1 MLRTERKVIPSD
13 GIVSPK
19 IEEAVEYVFDS
30 WSDYVSAVSSVV
42 RHPKAGD
49 AADKPHNPSWTPH
62 AFAESMKLARDG
74 WTEAE
79 SRIRPVAGR
88 IMREGSLAERIA
100 FQMACQGEE
109 YDVGALLE
117 GVPECMYLPTPEITQ
132 GRRIVRVNVP
142 LGANCTVSES
152 AFARRGA
159 IALALADSIAATG
172 RTPEM
177 VGTLQVIGSGSQKIA
192 VLAYIP
198 LMSAGEDLDVPF
210 LAFAVAHASTTR
222 RLWFRLLEG
231 DPRCEE
237 IGSDSY
243 HGGYGRYAPGLFSP
257 MAGFDITIPPAETVE
272 YWSDSQCSKWIED
285 ELGKVK
291 A

>member
-1 MLRTERKVIPSD
+1 MLRTERKVLPSD
-13 GIVSPK
+13 GIVGTK
-19 IEEAVEYVFDS
+19 TKETVEYLFDS
-30 WSDYVSAVSSVV
+30 WSDYVETVSNVV
-42 RHPKAGD
+42 RHPKAGN

-62 AFAESMKLARDG
+62 AFAESMRLARDG
-74 WTEAE
+74 WTDAE

-100 FQMACQGEE
+100 FTMSCVGEE
-109 YDVGALLE
+109 YDVGALLA
-117 GVPECMYLPTPEITQ
+117 GVPECMYLPTSEITQ

-159 IALALADSIAATG
+159 IALALADSIAANG
-172 RTPEM
+172 QTPEII
-177 VGTLQVIGSGSQKIA
+177 GTLQVVGSASEKIA
-192 VLAYIP
+192 VTASIP
-198 LMSAGEDLDVPF
+198 LMLAGEDLDVPF

-237 IGSDSY
+237 IGSDLAW
-243 HGGYGRYAPGLFSP
+243 GGYGRYAPSLFTPIS
-257 MAGFDITIPPAETVE
+257 GFDIMIPPAETVE
-272 YWSDSQCSKWIED
+272 RWSDSKCSEWISE
-285 ELGKVK
+285 ELGKVT